1 MTTTTAAP
9 SRMNGA
15 RTTPPAPQQQ
25 PLPRASRMTLSSV
38 VKGKQ
43 ERPYR
48 IVGYGPEGVGKS
60 TFGADAPAPIFLP
73 TEDGTFHLD
82 VARFPKPQ
90 SLEDVFDAVA
100 ELTNTQHEFRTFVI
114 DTLDHLEP
122 LVWQF
127 ICTRDKKANVEEYG
141 YGKGYAAA
149 LDEWRRL
156 VVSLERLQ
164 NTKGMHVILLA
175 HSQAKT
181 FKNPLGDDY
190 DRYSLK
196 LNDKAGGLLK
206 EWADDVLF
214 MRHEEYAKKDDK
226 KRVRG
231 VSTGARLIYTER
243 SAAFDAKNRHSLP
256 GELPL
261 AWLDFDA
268 ACRAHQVADPDVLI
282 AEITRKAQEAAALDE
297 AFAKQILETIPKMGG
312 DPERLAV
319 LNNRVNAR
327 IAAIQEQRQSAQKD
341 EVQ

>member
-141 YGKGYAAA
+141 
-149 LDEWRRL
+149 D
-156 VVSLERLQ
+156 
-164 NTKGMHVILLA
+164 TKGMHVILLA